1 VLLIDGNAKA
11 MDEEGLARFVR
22 EQEIG
27 LVGRDTVALTAASSA
42 P

>member
-1 VLLIDGNAKA
+1 

-27 LVGRDTVALTAASSA
+27 LVGTGHGCPYGCEFCTVTRFFSSGA
-42 P
+42 